1 MLCTAPELLRY
12 ATLENLKHADVY
24 QYGMIMYQ
32 VIYRTEPFADND
44 MTSAGTVLGQNFF
57 INLQNNFVSEIIAA
71 LKRVTNNNALRV
83 PLRPEIKSL
92 NGLDN
97 RIEDLML
104 SSWKENPLHRP
115 NVSELKKELL
125 ACTKKLY
132 EITLN

>member
-1 MLCTAPELLRY
+1 
-12 ATLENLKHADVY
+12 
-24 QYGMIMYQ
+24 MYQ